1 MIENKINELAK
12 KIEIESKKLDKKIRD
27 IEKIKSSIT
36 KDLKKNVRELK
47 TNQLKKLQEEKK
59 NITDKVKEMKSNLS
73 NAKKES
79 TEKKE
84 NTYKKVN
91 KKIDD
96 KNKIIE
102 KNKKPIDKT
111 AKKIMNMMALY
122 NKNANKKLIEI
133 LLTVK
138 EEDLIKETNAYFK
151 SVLGTFKHIIQ
162 CDIYFFN
169 VYRKYSSKKKIENE
183 DILNYLNEDF
193 TFNINIDEDLNSLI
207 DIRKKLDDVIIA
219 IVNSIE
225 DFNIS
230 GKVIIPN
237 TVIKKPRYHLIM
249 HALNHSTH
257 HRGEISVML
266 DQMEYKNDYSNLMT
280 II

>member
-84 NTYKKVN
+84 NTSKKVN

-138 EEDLIKETNAYFK
+138 E
-151 SVLGTFKHIIQ
+151 
-162 CDIYFFN
+162 
-169 VYRKYSSKKKIENE
+169 KKIENE
-183 DILNYLNEDF
+183 DILNCLNEDF

-237 TVIKKPRYHLIM
+237 AVIKKPRYHLIM

>member
-1 MIENKINELAK
+1 MIENKVKELAR
-12 KIEIESKKLDKKIRD
+12 KIETESKKLDKKIKD

-36 KDLKKNVRELK
+36 KDLKKNVKELK

-59 NITDKVKEMKSNLS
+59 NITDKVKEMKSNLL
-73 NAKKES
+73 NAKKDN
-79 TEKKE
+79 TTKE
-84 NTYKKVN
+84 VS
-91 KKIDD
+91 KKIDEKKKD
-96 KNKIIE
+96 IE
-102 KNKKPIDKT
+102 NSQNKKPIDKT

-193 TFNINIDEDLNSLI
+193 TFNINIDENLNSLI

-280 II
+280 MI

>member
-84 NTYKKVN
+84 NTSKKVN

-138 EEDLIKETNAYFK
+138 EEDLIKETKAYFK
-151 SVLGTFKHIIQ
+151 SIHGTFLHIIQ

-183 DILNYLNEDF
+183 DILNCLNEDF

-237 TVIKKPRYHLIM
+237 AVIKKPRYHLIM

-280 II
+280 MI

>member
-84 NTYKKVN
+84 NTSKKVN

-138 EEDLIKETNAYFK
+138 EKDLIKETNAYFK

-237 TVIKKPRYHLIM
+237 AVIKKPRYHLIM